1 MTIGPLPR
9 ARVKT
14 ARSVANH
21 VRFGRCAEEPN
32 VDRLSG
38 TPAVSGSYDSA
49 VIRDRFRLD
58 SAPTVLARTASVAPI
73 GFTRLTNESAGTL
86 RTKDVPR
93 EAAYCFHVVLRRFS
107 LDMWV
112 DGKHVFGAPAQAGAC
127 FLFDLNQNPV
137 CEYRTSFDTMR
148 FYISR
153 ASLDELSFDRGVRRA
168 GRFKPCLGS
177 PDRAMYG
184 LATAV
189 VDQVEHAGGRNTL
202 FLDHI
207 GLAFHA
213 HLTDAYGDAD
223 APASPVSGGL
233 SPWQLRHAPDF
244 LVAHLDGDP
253 TIAEL
258 AQECGLSSGY
268 FARAFRQTMGAAPH
282 QWLIT
287 KRIERA
293 RELLLSGRLD
303 LAEIAVACGFVDQS
317 HFTRAFARHEGCA
330 PGRWRKL
337 NRGSP
342 RK

>member
-1 MTIGPLPR
+1 
-9 ARVKT
+9 
-14 ARSVANH
+14 
-21 VRFGRCAEEPN
+21 
-32 VDRLSG
+32 
-38 TPAVSGSYDSA
+38 
-49 VIRDRFRLD
+49 
-58 SAPTVLARTASVAPI
+58 
-73 GFTRLTNESAGTL
+73 
-86 RTKDVPR
+86 
-93 EAAYCFHVVLRRFS
+93 
-107 LDMWV
+107 
-112 DGKHVFGAPAQAGAC
+112 
-127 FLFDLNQNPV
+127 
-137 CEYRTSFDTMR
+137 
-148 FYISR
+148 
-153 ASLDELSFDRGVRRA
+153 
-168 GRFKPCLGS
+168 
-177 PDRAMYG
+177 MYG

-189 VDQVEHAGGRNTL
+189 VEQVEHAGGRNTL

-223 APASPVSGGL
+223 AQAFPVSGGL
-233 SPWQLRHAPDF
+233 SPWQLRHALDF

-282 QWLIT
+282 QWLIG

-293 RELLLSGRLD
+293 RELLLGGRLD

-317 HFTRAFARHEGCA
+317 HFTRVFARHEGCA

-337 NRGSP
+337 NRSSP